1 MLEKFRLKKKPKSSS
16 LENPTMR
23 RNESQVSI
31 ASERWTRNPYIKQ
44 DHIERDDDSL
54 ITSDGVQESNRSNI
68 MISPENRH
76 LIRPSPESVSSILL
90 PKTDDRL
97 QDVILRNEI
106 RKDFAKRLH
115 ELKNYE
121 IILLCD
127 DSGSMKTTVDR
138 SNRTRWDELR
148 DFAKIILDVGTIFD
162 SSGVDIYFLNRKPA
176 LNVKDPNA
184 VSKAFS
190 DPPNGYTPLVP
201 ALRKIFQLPITR
213 LNNDKKVLVFVATDG
228 APTNDDGE
236 PNVDELKHLMNIERR
251 IDTTFVSFLICTDDP
266 ICVGYLRDWDKMMT
280 NVDVTDDYNTER
292 ENIEKLQE
300 GNFTFTKGDYIV
312 KALVGAIDKQIDDLN
327 EKRVYF

>member
-1 MLEKFRLKKKPKSSS
+1 MLDKFGWKKKPKSLNS
-16 LENPTMR
+16 ETPNMR

-44 DHIERDDDSL
+44 NHIEHAVDSPVKPN
-54 ITSDGVQESNRSNI
+54 DEPEPNRPNI
-68 MISPENRH
+68 MP
-76 LIRPSPESVSSILL
+76 LPASIPLA
-90 PKTDDRL
+90 DDRL

-115 ELKNYE
+115 KLKNYE

-127 DSGSMKTTVDR
+127 DSGSMNTTVDG

-148 DFAKIILDVGTIFD
+148 DFAKIILNVGTIFD
-162 SSGVDIYFLNRKPA
+162 SSGVDIYFLNRESI
-176 LNVKDPNA
+176 LNVKDPDKVNE
-184 VSKAFS
+184 VFSK
-190 DPPNGYTPLVP
+190 PPYGYTPLVP

-266 ICVGYLRDWDKMMT
+266 TCVGYLRDWDKMMT
-280 NVDVTDDYNTER
+280 NVDVTDDYKTER

-327 EKRVYF
+327 EKRVQF